1 MGMQDKHQGA
11 AWSINDAVLDYR
23 SGSRIPW
30 IKEGSQLPFLVGEEI
45 ARALLQMGRSNFLRD
60 VYAGII
66 PSRKRGTR
74 RMYLVTELLE
84 YAKGLPIAAP
94 TVGAKLRLY
103 QQEQTLDEFASAENL
118 SEKLREIEESL
129 SLEREV

>member
-94 TVGAKLRLY
+94 TAGAKRR
-103 QQEQTLDEFASAENL
+103 EQTLDEFASAENL